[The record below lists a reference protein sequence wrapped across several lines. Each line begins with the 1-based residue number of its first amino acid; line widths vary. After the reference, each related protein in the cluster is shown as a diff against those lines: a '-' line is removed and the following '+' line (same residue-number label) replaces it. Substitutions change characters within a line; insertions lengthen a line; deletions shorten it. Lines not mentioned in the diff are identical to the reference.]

1 MSEILVPGISLTNS
15 MTVSNRDT
23 AAVYGS
29 GLHDVFSTP
38 AMIAFMEQTA
48 MKAVEACLNPGEA
61 TVGTE
66 INVKHLKATAVGKS
80 VTCTVTL
87 KEVNGRRLLFHV
99 EASDEAGLIGEG
111 SHERFIIDNERF
123 MAKIKGNDH

>member
-1 MSEILVPGISLTNS
+1 MSQILVPGIRLTNS
-15 MTVSNRDT
+15 KTVTERDT

-48 MKAVEACLNPGEA
+48 MRAVEACLNEGEG

-66 INVKHLKATAVGKS
+66 INVKHVRATAVGKD
-80 VTCTVTL
+80 VTCTATL
-87 KEVNGRRLLFHV
+87 QEVNGRRLLFHV
-99 EASDEAGLIGEG
+99 EASDETGIIGEG
-111 SHERFIIDNERF
+111 HHERFIIDNEKF
-123 MAKIKGNDH
+123 ISKIKGV